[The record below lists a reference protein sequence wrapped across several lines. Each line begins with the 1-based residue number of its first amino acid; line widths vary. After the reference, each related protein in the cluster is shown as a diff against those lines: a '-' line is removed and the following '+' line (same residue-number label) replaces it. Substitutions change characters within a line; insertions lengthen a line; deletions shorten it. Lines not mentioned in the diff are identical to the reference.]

1 MADYVVRMTGQD
13 NLSGTIKQVKSE
25 LNDLGKTTSK
35 IDQIDAKFSKITNS
49 TAPLKKQLR
58 DLKTLMAQM
67 NMDGLANTE
76 QYTKI
81 AQEAG
86 KIKDAMD
93 DAAAATKRFSSDT
106 ANLDAGVQALQGI
119 VAVGGVATGVMAM
132 FGVENE
138 KVQQAI
144 LKVQGALTVLNGVQ
158 QVANVLNKDSALIQ
172 TLKAARMRVATA
184 AQVSQTAATKA
195 GTIAQLKLNAAVL
208 ANPYVLA
215 AAAVVALGVAIYNLV
230 KKSDELSEAEERAK
244 KIAEEVQGV
253 YEDGAK
259 TYMKARL
266 ELSQLRDSLDN
277 FNGSKEEEKRLVEDL
292 NNKYGN
298 ALGKY
303 KDLDSWKRVLGDSTY
318 YYCRLLEHE
327 ARVTALNAKAAEA
340 YAKAIAGEDVETNWA
355 LFNTLSAEAERQSKY
370 VEFFRNQ
377 LNRTRRS
384 NGDMSYSSSGS
395 GKSSG
400 SGRSTRSPKTG
411 GGGSSTNNDKKG
423 LINNYEK
430 EIQELKEKRDSA
442 ETEKALAE
450 AIKNLNDKEKEYTEF
465 KIRVGLEDNP
475 VENLEKEVQEALD
488 KSDVKVEIPVSSF
501 DLAMSKAKGER
512 TDSLDQIKAQ
522 MYANDD
528 QIASLKAYQQQM
540 IEAKDTGTEL
550 YQKLTDKIKELE
562 EAQKGYGDT
571 IAGVISLQKKKDEQD
586 RQEAQRLEAK
596 KQLYEDL
603 MSTAQSLGSG
613 LQSLGQEEAAAAIQI
628 ATTTAQAVQ
637 QIIPQ
642 VMALIGVKQGEAL
655 ASGTASAAAMPF
667 PANIAAIAAIVAQLM
682 AVFATIASVAGKFA
696 GGGVVGGG
704 SYYGDMVMARVNAGE
719 MILNRRQ
726 QANLFRAIESGD
738 IGAGQ
743 TVLVP
748 EFKIKGSDLYG
759 TLRNFSKSVGKTGKV
774 TGIR

>member
-172 TLKAARMRVATA
+172 TLKAAKMRVATA
-184 AQVSQTAATKA
+184 AQVSQTTATKA
-195 GTIAQLKLNAAVL
+195 GTIAQLKLNAAIL

-215 AAAVVALGVAIYNLV
+215 AAAVVALGAAIYKLV
-230 KKSDELSEAEERAK
+230 QKYNEVSEAEERAK
-244 KIAEEVQGV
+244 KITEEVQGV

-259 TYMKARL
+259 AYIKNKI
-266 ELSQLRDSLDN
+266 ELNQLKNSLDN
-277 FNGSKEEEKRLVEDL
+277 FNGSKEEEKRLVDEL

-298 ALGKY
+298 TLGKY
-303 KDLDSWKRVLGDSTY
+303 KDLDSWKRALGDSTY
-318 YYCRLLEHE
+318 YYCNLLKHE
-327 ARVTALNAKAAEA
+327 AILQAANAKAAEA
-340 YAKAIAGEDVETNWA
+340 YIKAISGEDAEVNWSIYNN
-355 LFNTLSAEAERQSKY
+355 LLAEAERQQKY
-370 VEFFRNQ
+370 VDFFRDQ
-377 LNRTRRS
+377 LNKTRRS
-384 NGDMSYSSSGS
+384 NGDISYSSSGS
-395 GKSSG
+395 GKS
-400 SGRSTRSPKTG
+400 TRTTKTG
-411 GGGSSTNNDKKG
+411 GGGSGSTQQEETGILAQLNN
-423 LINNYEK
+423 
-430 EIQELKEKRDSA
+430 QLKEKQKLLDDENTSLGKQQQLLKEIAELQTRITRIQDARTAATDGTLDKALKSQLTQQKELDKEITASMSNLPTAYDSMQEKQK
-442 ETEKALAE
+442 ETEKRNE
-450 AIKNLNDKEKEYTEF
+450 AIKDSFE
-465 KIRVGLEDNP
+465 GL
-475 VENLEKEVQEALD
+475 
-488 KSDVKVEIPVSSF
+488 KST
-501 DLAMSKAKGER
+501 MS
-512 TDSLDQIKAQ
+512 
-522 MYANDD
+522 
-528 QIASLKAYQQQM
+528 
-540 IEAKDTGTEL
+540 
-550 YQKLTDKIKELE
+550 
-562 EAQKGYGDT
+562 
-571 IAGVISLQKKKDEQD
+571 
-586 RQEAQRLEAK
+586 
-596 KQLYEDL
+596 
-603 MSTAQSLGSG
+603 
-613 LQSLGQEEAAAAIQI
+613 SLGQMAEEPVLNAAGTIAQAI
-628 ATTTAQAVQ
+628 ATYILGWSEATAKAADAG
-637 QIIPQ
+637 PWGW
-642 VMALIGVKQGEAL
+642 AAFTL
-655 ASGTASAAAMPF
+655 ATAAQL
-667 PANIAAIAAIVAQLM
+667 AAIVAQ
-682 AVFATIASVAGKFA
+682 IHSISGYAS
-696 GGGVVGGG
+696 GGIISGG
-704 SYYGDMVMARVNAGE
+704 SNYGDHILARVNAGE
-719 MILNRRQ
+719 MVLNRKQ
-726 QANLFRAIESGD
+726 QSNLFRAIESGN
-738 IGAGQ
+738 IGAGN

-759 TLRNFSKSVGKTGKV
+759 TLRNYSKSVGKTGKI